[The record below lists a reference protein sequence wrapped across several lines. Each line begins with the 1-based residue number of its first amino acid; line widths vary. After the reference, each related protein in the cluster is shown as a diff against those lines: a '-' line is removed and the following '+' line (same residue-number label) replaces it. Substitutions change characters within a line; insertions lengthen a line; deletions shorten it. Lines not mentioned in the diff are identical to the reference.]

1 MSRFSSK
8 HYLIIAGVS
17 LLIGWLFALLM
28 TVKLVPSSYWLN
40 LITFLLMLL
49 GMFTG
54 FWGMFNYVK
63 ARRDKL
69 IAAQREIPEEYRAD
83 LTDTKRN

>member
-1 MSRFSSK
+1 MSRFSNK
-8 HYLIIAGVS
+8 HYLMIAGVS
-17 LLIGWLFALLM
+17 LLLSWVFALLM
-28 TVKLVPSSYWLN
+28 TVKLVPSTYWLN

-54 FWGMFNYVK
+54 FWGMFNFVK

-69 IAAQREIPEEYRAD
+69 VAAQREIPEEYRSD
-83 LTDTKRN
+83 PTDTRPN